1 MHWRAARLA
10 DGPAIA
16 ELRVDVLRESLERVG
31 RFDPTRARAYF
42 LGSFAPEFTRVLDGP
57 EGIVGSIAVRPSPEG
72 TWIEHFYLARDL
84 QGTGQG
90 GAVLADVTA
99 AADRTGTT
107 LLLDVLVGSDA
118 RRLYE
123 RHGFVED
130 HTDGV
135 DVIMVRPPR

>member
-1 MHWRAARLA
+1 VPWRAARPA

-31 RFDPTRARAYF
+31 RFDPARARAHF
-42 LGSFAPEFTRVLDGP
+42 LGSSAPESTRVLDGP
-57 EGIVGSIAVRPSPEG
+57 EG
-72 TWIEHFYLARDL
+72 TWIEHFHLARDL
-84 QGTGQG
+84 QGTGRG
-90 GAVLADVTA
+90 GALLADVTA
-99 AADRTGTT
+99 AADGTGTT

-118 RRLYE
+118 RRPCE

-135 DVIMVRPPR
+135 DVIVVRPAR

>member
-1 MHWRAARLA
+1 VQWRAAQLA

-31 RFDPTRARAYF
+31 RFDPTRARAHF
-42 LGSFAPEFTRVLDGP
+42 LRSFAPEFTRVLDGP
-57 EGIVGSIAVRPSPEG
+57 DGIVGSIAVRPSPEG
-72 TWIEHFYLARDL
+72 TWIEHFYLARAL
-84 QGTGQG
+84 QGTGHG
-90 GAVLADVTA
+90 GALLADATR
-99 AADRTGTT
+99 AADTNGTT
-107 LLLDVLVGSDA
+107 LLLDVLVGSGA

-135 DVIMVRPPR
+135 DVIMVRSPR